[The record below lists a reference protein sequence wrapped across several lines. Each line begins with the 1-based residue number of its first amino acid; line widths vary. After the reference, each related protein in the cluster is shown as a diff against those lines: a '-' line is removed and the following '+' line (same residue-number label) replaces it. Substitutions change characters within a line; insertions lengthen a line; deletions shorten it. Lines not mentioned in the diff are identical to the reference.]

1 MKLMR
6 SRFRLIALLF
16 VCIFLL
22 TAVICAASVM
32 KQAGIT
38 FPPVQQ
44 TLTEYESPS
53 SDTSTADEKETPG
66 PPESSPDGTET
77 PGTDN
82 SPVSEYNL
90 FGL

>member
-6 SRFRLIALLF
+6 SRFRLISLLLI
-16 VCIFLL
+16 CIFLL

-32 KQAGIT
+32 KQAGVT
-38 FPPVQQ
+38 FSSLQQ
-44 TLTEYESPS
+44 ALPESGTPS
-53 SDTSTADEKETPG
+53 LDSSSADEKTTPA
-66 PPESSPDGTET
+66 PSESSPVEAET

-82 SPVSEYNL
+82 FPVSEYNL